1 MTQTRMR
8 ANIQTHFPIRTHAR
22 KGFALQQGCAVP
34 ADPAVS
40 AYQTRRS
47 IDMHR
52 KRAHMLMVWQGSAGT
67 TGFTTALGGQLGLQN
82 SALSA
87 SGLLLGQGANLDLTA
102 HIGAAGI
109 AGL

>member
-1 MTQTRMR
+1 
-8 ANIQTHFPIRTHAR
+8 
-22 KGFALQQGCAVP
+22 
-34 ADPAVS
+34 
-40 AYQTRRS
+40 
-47 IDMHR
+47 
-52 KRAHMLMVWQGSAGT
+52 MLVVLWQGSAGT
-67 TGFTTALGGQLGLQN
+67 TGFTTALGGQLGLQS

>member
-1 MTQTRMR
+1 
-8 ANIQTHFPIRTHAR
+8 
-22 KGFALQQGCAVP
+22 
-34 ADPAVS
+34 
-40 AYQTRRS
+40 
-47 IDMHR
+47 
-52 KRAHMLMVWQGSAGT
+52 MLIVWQGSAGT